1 MQTKKTYFLY
11 GGMQGFGIGLLA
23 GFGIGVISAF
33 QARRLILI
41 PMSMIGSGIFFSGVM
56 SFGSLIRSVDH

>member
-1 MQTKKTYFLY
+1 
-11 GGMQGFGIGLLA
+11 MQGFGIGLLA